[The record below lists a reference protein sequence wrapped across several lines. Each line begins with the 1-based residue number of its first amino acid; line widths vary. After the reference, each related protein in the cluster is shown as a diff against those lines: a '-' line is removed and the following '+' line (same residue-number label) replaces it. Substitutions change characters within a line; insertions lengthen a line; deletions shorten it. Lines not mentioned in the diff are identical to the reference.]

1 MHASMIGKRMFE
13 KISNK
18 DCEVFIA
25 SEFAYDLPK
34 LSKKPY
40 FILVTQSEKLQ
51 I

>member
-25 SEFAYDLPK
+25 SEFAYDLLNYQK
-34 LSKKPY
+34 SHTL
-40 FILVTQSEKLQ
+40 F
-51 I
+51 